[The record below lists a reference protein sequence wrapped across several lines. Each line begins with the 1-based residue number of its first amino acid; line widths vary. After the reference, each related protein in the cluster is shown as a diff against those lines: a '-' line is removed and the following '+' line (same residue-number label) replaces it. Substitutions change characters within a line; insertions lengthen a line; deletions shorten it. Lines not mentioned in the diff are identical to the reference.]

1 MDLATYLQRFY
12 AQRFVITA
20 IKHDIRKSP
29 SLMRTSINGFK
40 WIEILLLH
48 FRGPRADNKHDD
60 CSPSSFFFYHH
71 FRTPGLNSANKSSPP
86 QLRGK
91 WPQCCVHWC
100 GGFTLAA
107 RQAICLTIEELSRFL
122 ICWLVQIYAEDFT
135 KLLIINFYYV
145 SHTRRQGSPVKHW
158 KIAMPS
164 FSFTWPA
171 IMRNTPRNRWQF
183 PPLDSLD
190 D

>member
-1 MDLATYLQRFY
+1 MTFGNPHPWWEHLSMDSNGLKSCFCISA
-12 AQRFVITA
+12 AQERIISTMIVAPQVFFLPPFS
-20 IKHDIRKSP
+20 H
-29 SLMRTSINGFK
+29 
-40 WIEILLLH
+40 
-48 FRGPRADNKHDD
+48 PRPKF
-60 CSPSSFFFYHH
+60 S
-71 FRTPGLNSANKSSPP
+71 KQKQPP

-171 IMRNTPRNRWQF
+171 ILRNTPRNRWQF